1 MTNQRI
7 VVVGAGIAGLTAA
20 HFLNQEGHTPIVLEK
35 SDRVGGRMITDV
47 INGFT
52 IDCGAQ
58 FLMDAYPI
66 LTDLIE
72 RLGLSSDFIEISP
85 YFGTVRTGKIRKTQA
100 KDVLSPLRTG
110 LLGLPGWLRFGY
122 RSYRLM
128 PRIKSLPL
136 NDFAAWV
143 DYDDVDGET
152 WSNSYFGQEITDYI
166 MEPPIDGLFFQS
178 LRDTSRALPIW
189 ITSLFLYQ
197 KKKTKTLIGGIEVL
211 PKGLASQLDVRL
223 NTSVRS
229 MSIGKS
235 GVELDAGTEPIIADR
250 VILATTAS
258 VSRTLYKKP
267 GAIERELLVTRYSS
281 TLVIAVAVQDSFRVD
296 PEIAKIYGI
305 LIPKRER
312 RVISAIEIEESKDIR
327 RLGKGKLFVTF
338 LSGKAGSEMLNWK
351 EDIILS
357 VVLEEMEK
365 YFPGISR
372 DVLFTKIYRWK
383 EAMPMSP
390 VGRSRNVAQY
400 RKSINGST
408 KVFLAGDYMG
418 MPCTEG
424 AAETGRWAALS
435 LMRNLA

>member
-1 MTNQRI
+1 
-7 VVVGAGIAGLTAA
+7 
-20 HFLNQEGHTPIVLEK
+20 
-35 SDRVGGRMITDV
+35 
-47 INGFT
+47 
-52 IDCGAQ
+52 
-58 FLMDAYPI
+58 
-66 LTDLIE
+66 
-72 RLGLSSDFIEISP
+72 
-85 YFGTVRTGKIRKTQA
+85 
-100 KDVLSPLRTG
+100 
-110 LLGLPGWLRFGY
+110 
-122 RSYRLM
+122 
-128 PRIKSLPL
+128 
-136 NDFAAWV
+136 
-143 DYDDVDGET
+143 
-152 WSNSYFGQEITDYI
+152 
-166 MEPPIDGLFFQS
+166 
-178 LRDTSRALPIW
+178 
-189 ITSLFLYQ
+189 
-197 KKKTKTLIGGIEVL
+197 
-211 PKGLASQLDVRL
+211 
-223 NTSVRS
+223 